1 MITVKQ
7 FVIFRDFYSTASGQK
22 RKSDTFH
29 SEDDSQTEETDT
41 VTPKKQPKKEKQKQT
56 ANDKKIK
63 EKEEEEKREKV
74 KSPPSTKRQ
83 TKKRSS
89 VESDASKPTLTK
101 TVEKKSKQHH
111 KSDAIKSDH
120 QNKALSDSD
129 SDDNQSAA
137 AQFETSTHDNDV
149 AITPTENVTTV
160 NSPTTECPSNTS
172 IEKPSK
178 IDKRR
183 LSAQAARIS
192 KFAVDD
198 YIPLGVAHRYP
209 DIC

>member
-1 MITVKQ
+1 M
-7 FVIFRDFYSTASGQK
+7 
-22 RKSDTFH
+22 
-29 SEDDSQTEETDT
+29 
-41 VTPKKQPKKEKQKQT
+41 
-56 ANDKKIK
+56 
-63 EKEEEEKREKV
+63 

-83 TKKRSS
+83 TKKRSN
-89 VESDASKPTLTK
+89 VESDASKPTLAK
-101 TVEKKSKQHH
+101 TVEKKSKQQHH
-111 KSDAIKSDH
+111 QSDAIKSEH

-160 NSPTTECPSNTS
+160 NSPTTECPPNTS